1 MKKIKVKLQNQ
12 GIYLSADVT
21 EEKILGVSLYSDGG
35 YGLPV
40 KHDSIIARSVYDL
53 ENIDVRFTLKRF
65 LTNIENMS
73 NILAYDN
80 GETKTVFILHS
91 GNNIRTFFNESYKE
105 SKELIKLFNPSKRS
119 EIVDLWFISFK
130 G

>member
-1 MKKIKVKLQNQ
+1 MKKIKVKLHNQ

-21 EEKILGVSLYSDGG
+21 EKQILNVFLHPDSG

-40 KHDSIIARSVYDL
+40 EHDSVIARSVYDL
-53 ENIDVRFTLKRF
+53 EDIDVKFTLKRF
-65 LTNIENMS
+65 ISHIENMS
-73 NILAYDN
+73 NLLAYDN
-80 GETKTVFILHS
+80 GETKTIFVLHS
-91 GNNIRTFFNESYKE
+91 GENIRTFFSESYKE
-105 SKELIKLFNPSKRS
+105 SKKLIELFDPNKRS